1 MLMVRTGDESH
12 LSAPIT
18 FEHIRKQAFKLKRDD
33 CDLEGVEVI
42 RVSLAIAVEFVTT
55 LQQRED
61 AATPS
66 GMNNHSIDRSHCPSD
81 DQNNY
86 VDLALSADVWA
97 EKILQQADELG
108 FENCVAA
115 KDALIR
121 ALKARKGMIQ
131 PSSLHTPSRGPGK
144 K

>member
-1 MLMVRTGDESH
+1 MAG
-12 LSAPIT
+12 I
-18 FEHIRKQAFKLKRDD
+18 
-33 CDLEGVEVI
+33 EVI
-42 RVSLAIAVEFVTT
+42 RVSLAMAVEFVTT

-108 FENCVAA
+108 FENCLSA

-121 ALKARKGMIQ
+121 ALKARKGDDSAQI
-131 PSSLHTPSRGPGK
+131 TPYAFARTWK
-144 K
+144 EIV